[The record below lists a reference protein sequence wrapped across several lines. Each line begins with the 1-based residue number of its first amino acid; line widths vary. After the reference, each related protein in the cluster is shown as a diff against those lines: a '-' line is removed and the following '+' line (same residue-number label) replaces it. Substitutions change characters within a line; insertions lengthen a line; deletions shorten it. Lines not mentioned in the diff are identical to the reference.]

1 MLALFHLIMFSSPR
15 KSGAITRL
23 RKHIANHI
31 LFDYKI
37 AQYFVVWLFL

>member
-1 MLALFHLIMFSSPR
+1 MLALFCLITFYSPR
-15 KSGAITRL
+15 KSGAITHL

-37 AQYFVVWLFL
+37 AQYFVAYLFL